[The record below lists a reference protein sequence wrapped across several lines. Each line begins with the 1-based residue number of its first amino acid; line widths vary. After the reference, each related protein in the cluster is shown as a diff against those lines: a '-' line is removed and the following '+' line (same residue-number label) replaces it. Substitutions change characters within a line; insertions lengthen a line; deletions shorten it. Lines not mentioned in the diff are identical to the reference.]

1 MRTKLIQVPRNREM
15 LVMNRHHHAPRRA
28 PGLIV
33 SSAVLMPAA
42 LMILAGGLASIAQA
56 QSPTYE
62 DQVMEIVNQERWTN
76 GQLPPLKRNS
86 IIDNS
91 ATTHS
96 TNMAIRNFFAHCDV
110 DTKTKPWDRMV
121 TAGYTGW
128 NAAGENIA
136 AGYSTPAAV
145 MTGWMNSSGH
155 RANILSLSYR
165 EIGIGYYLEN
175 GDQSTVRGDANGDCT
190 ADGGLGGPY
199 LKYWTQNFGRKNS
212 IYPVVINREAF
223 QVTESAVALYVYG
236 TGWAQEM
243 RFRNEAG
250 SWSAWLP
257 FNANPAWVLSAGNG
271 TKTVNAEI
279 KNGGT
284 VYAQSD
290 QILLNASA
298 DVAIG
303 LSATSTTVES
313 GQTWTFTMTTTNT
326 GSSTATNLTIS
337 DPLPAGLT
345 FQSAS
350 ATVNVV
356 GNTIT
361 RTVPT
366 LASGASDVVEITLLA
381 STAGSL
387 TVPADA
393 QAGEFDPN
401 MANNAASLPLEVTT
415 SQTGVPGDDLGAG
428 RPALSLRPNQPNP
441 FASTTRLSWSQP
453 TEGPVRL
460 TIHDAAGRR
469 VTTLAATPF
478 PAGDHAIFWN
488 GTDEDG
494 HQAAAG
500 LYFSRLEFAGQ
511 VRTGKLLLTR

>member
-1 MRTKLIQVPRNREM
+1 
-15 LVMNRHHHAPRRA
+15 MNRHHHLRRHA
-28 PGLIV
+28 SGLIAV
-33 SSAVLMPAA
+33 GAVLLPAS
-42 LMILAGGLASIAQA
+42 LLLAGDLFSVVWA

-62 DQVMEIVNQERWTN
+62 DQVTEMVNQERWTN

-91 ATTHS
+91 AATHS
-96 TNMAIRNFFAHCDV
+96 SNMAVRNFFAHCDV

-121 TAGYTGW
+121 AAGYTGW
-128 NAAGENIA
+128 NSAGENIA
-136 AGYSTPAAV
+136 AGYSSPAAV

-155 RANILSLSYR
+155 RANILSVSYR
-165 EIGIGYYLEN
+165 EIGVGYYMES
-175 GDQSTVRGDANGDCT
+175 GDQSGIRGDANGDCT
-190 ADGGLGGPY
+190 ADGSVGGPFIR
-199 LKYWTQNFGRKNS
+199 YWTQNFGRKNS
-212 IYPVVINREAF
+212 IYPVVVNREAF
-223 QVTESAVALYVYG
+223 QVTESTVDLYVYG

-250 SWSAWLP
+250 NWSAWMP
-257 FNANPAWVLSAGNG
+257 FSTDQAWVLSAGNG

-284 VYAQSD
+284 VYAQND
-290 QILLNASA
+290 QIVLNASA
-298 DVAIG
+298 DVAVN
-303 LSATSTTVES
+303 LSAASATVES
-313 GQTWTFTMTTTNT
+313 GQTWTFTMTTTNAGT
-326 GSSTATNLTIS
+326 SNATNLTIS
-337 DPLPAGLT
+337 DPLPAGLSY
-345 FQSAS
+345 QSAS
-350 ATVNVV
+350 ATVSLV

-361 RTVPT
+361 RTLPS

-381 STAGSL
+381 GAVGAKV
-387 TVPADA
+387 VPVDA
-393 QAGEFDPN
+393 LAGEFDPN
-401 MANNAASLPLEVTT
+401 MTNNEASLPLEVTS

-453 TEGPVRL
+453 TEGPVLL
-460 TIHDAAGRR
+460 TIHDAAGRQ
-469 VTTLAATPF
+469 VATLATTPF

-494 HQAAAG
+494 HQAATG